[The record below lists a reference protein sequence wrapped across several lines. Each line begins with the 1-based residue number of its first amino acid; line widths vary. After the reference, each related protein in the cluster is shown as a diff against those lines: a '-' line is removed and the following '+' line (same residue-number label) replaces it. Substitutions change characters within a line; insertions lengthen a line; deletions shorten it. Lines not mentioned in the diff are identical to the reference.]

1 MALSKKIGVDVG
13 RATVT
18 VYVRGEGVVVH
29 EPSEAQDG
37 PGLGGALQDL
47 VRRAQGFQRLFKPEL
62 TICVSPEVSR
72 RARCAMT
79 EAAIAAGARQAW
91 LIEEPLA
98 AAIGAGL
105 PIEEASGVL
114 ICDIGAGSTEIAIF
128 SRSGTV
134 ATRTLPVGGVDL
146 DRAIAESLK
155 RRLGLHLDERGA
167 EAAKLA
173 AGAALPIEPPLV
185 ASVGGREITST
196 ELAAAM
202 QAPLT
207 SIAVEVGRVLD
218 QAPGPLA
225 GRLRERG
232 LTLTGGGAR
241 LLAIDRFMATR
252 LELPVRVA
260 TDPETCVARGAGLA
274 LERLEVL
281 KRSQLYSR

>member
-1 MALSKKIGVDVG
+1 LALSKKIGVDLG
-13 RATVT
+13 RATIT

-29 EPSEAQDG
+29 EPSEAADG
-37 PGLGGALQDL
+37 SVASDALREL
-47 VRRAQGFQRLFKPEL
+47 VKRVHGFQRLFKPDL
-62 TICVSPEVSR
+62 MICVSPQVPR

-105 PIEEASGVL
+105 PIEEAGGVL

-134 ATRTLPVGGVDL
+134 DSRTLPVGGLHL
-146 DRAIAESLK
+146 DRAIAAFLES
-155 RRLGLHLDERGA
+155 RLGVRLDRRAA

-173 AGAALPIEPPLV
+173 AGAALAVQPPLV
-185 ASVGGREITST
+185 ASVGDHVVTST

-202 QAPLT
+202 EPPLAR
-207 SIAVEVGRVLD
+207 IAAEVGRALEE
-218 QAPGPLA
+218 APGRLA
-225 GRLRERG
+225 ERLRARG

-241 LLAIDRFMATR
+241 LLGIDRFMAAR
-252 LELPVRVA
+252 LGLEVRVA
-260 TDPETCVARGAGLA
+260 TDPETCMARGAGLA